1 MTSKEKAQEL
11 VRQMLNVN
19 ESFNYDIEYMSES
32 MAKDSALICV
42 DEVMNQFIG
51 IHNKFKEAKI
61 IDGDVKES
69 ANYIYWI
76 EVKQEIKAL

>member
-1 MTSKEKAQEL
+1 MTPKEKAIEL
-11 VRQMLNVN
+11 VNKFTFQR
-19 ESFNYDIEYMSES
+19 ESHEMYV
-32 MAKDSALICV
+32 AKHCALICV
-42 DEVMNQFIG
+42 DEILNQFIG

-76 EVKQEIKAL
+76 EVKQEIEQL

>member
-1 MTSKEKAQEL
+1 MTPKEKAIEL
-11 VRQMLNVN
+11 VNKFTFQR
-19 ESFNYDIEYMSES
+19 ESHEMYV
-32 MAKDSALICV
+32 AKQCALICV
-42 DEVMNQFIG
+42 DEILNQFVS

-76 EVKQEIKAL
+76 EVKQEIEQL